1 MSFSTYTFV
10 FIFFPIVI
18 CLYYTGG
25 GLFSSKT
32 GKAFQ
37 WYVIILASAV
47 FLAWADIGALAVF
60 ALSAVVN
67 YFISLMLVGKHAKQ
81 YFIVGVLWNV
91 LLLSLFKY
99 CNGSNMATNIALPL
113 GISFYTFQQLVF
125 LQGVYKEKKN
135 FDSFSEY
142 LYYVIYFPK
151 IISGPLLRYEES
163 IEQFAKR
170 ELSKLDFSNISRGLY
185 LFAIGLFKKVV
196 ISDTV
201 AQFANTGF
209 GMADGLNFF
218 QAWVTALCYTFQIYF
233 DFSGYSD
240 MAVGIARM
248 LNVKLPFN
256 FDSPYRAESIKD
268 FWNRWHITL
277 GKTLTSLIYIP
288 LGGNRKGIAHTC
300 LNKLAVFF
308 ISGLWH
314 GVGINFVIWGCCYGI
329 LSAFEVVFEKALK
342 KIPKR
347 IRCISTF
354 LIVNLLWVLFRADTL
369 HQAVSIYRAMFGI
382 GSFSFASLGVL
393 AEDGI
398 IPFPDLIWAAYLIG
412 ILALLAA
419 VLLQKNNSNNMY
431 LNCKLGWKNVVFTVV
446 LIVLSVLHL
455 SRLSIFVYQNF

>member
-1 MSFSTYTFV
+1 MGFSTYAFI

-18 CLYYTGG
+18 CLYYFG
-25 GLFSSKT
+25 GLFSDKIGSV
-32 GKAFQ
+32 FQ
-37 WYVIILASAV
+37 RYVIIVASAV

-60 ALSAVVN
+60 SISAVVN
-67 YFISLMLVGKHAKQ
+67 YIISLMLVGKYTKR
-81 YFIVGVLWNV
+81 YLIIGVIWNV

-99 CNGSNMATNIALPL
+99 CNGSNFVANIALPL

-135 FDSFSEY
+135 FGSFSEY

-151 IISGPLLRYEES
+151 MISGPLLQYKES
-163 IEQFAKR
+163 VDQFAGRK
-170 ELSKLDFSNISRGLY
+170 LSKLDFSNISSGMY

-209 GMADGLNFF
+209 GMADGLNFL
-218 QAWVTALCYTFQIYF
+218 QAWGTALCYTFQIYF

-240 MAVGIARM
+240 MAVGSARM
-248 LNVKLPFN
+248 LNIKLPFN
-256 FDSPYRAESIKD
+256 FDSPYKAENIKD

-277 GKTLTSLIYIP
+277 GKTLTNLIYIP
-288 LGGNRKGIAHTC
+288 LGGNRKGIVNTC
-300 LNKLAVFF
+300 LNKFIVFF

-329 LSAFEVVFEKALK
+329 LSVFEVIFEKTLK
-342 KIPKR
+342 KIPKQ
-347 IRCISTF
+347 IRCILIF
-354 LIVNLLWVLFRADTL
+354 LIVNFLWVLFRADNL
-369 HQAVSIYRAMFGI
+369 HQVISIYKAMFSV

-393 AEDGI
+393 ADDGI
-398 IPFPDLIWAAYLIG
+398 IPFPDLLWALYLIG
-412 ILALLAA
+412 ILVLLAVIVLRKKNSNDMYINYRAGWKKVIFTVALL
-419 VLLQKNNSNNMY
+419 
-431 LNCKLGWKNVVFTVV
+431 VF
-446 LIVLSVLHL
+446 SVLHL